1 VGLRLS
7 ILDQSVIAEKETAID
22 AFNHTIELVRKAE
35 ALGYH
40 RFWVSEHHN
49 SDKLAGSAPE
59 VLISHLLAKTNRIR
73 IGSGGVML
81 QHYSPYKVAEI
92 FNVLA
97 SLAPGRVDL
106 GLGKAPGGLPLST
119 KALQEGFSEKTK
131 EMWEKLVDLKKFVF
145 NNIEPYDPLF
155 GLKAEP
161 VPSNPPDLFLLGASA
176 SSAKLAGELGYSFV
190 FAQFINSNE
199 AILEEAF
206 EVFSRLQERKKKSE
220 PISFILALSVIVADT
235 DEEAKQLVTNSEIFK
250 VHLESG
256 KTVTVGSIEQAEIFA
271 KQADENYRIEIQ
283 EASII
288 HGSKETV
295 REKLLHI
302 QDIYDL
308 DEVIILTPIQNF
320 EDRLK
325 SYVLLSEA
333 FSEISVPSK

>member
-1 VGLRLS
+1 MGLRLS
-7 ILDQSVIAEKETAID
+7 ILDQSVIAENETAID
-22 AFNHTIELVRKAE
+22 AFNHTIELVQKAE

-49 SDKLAGSAPE
+49 SDKLAGSVPE

-119 KALQEGFSEKTK
+119 KALQEGLSEKTK
-131 EMWEKLVDLKKFVF
+131 ELWEKLVDLKKFVF
-145 NNIEPYDPLF
+145 DNIEPHAPFY

-190 FAQFINSNE
+190 FAQFINSNK

-206 EVFSRLQERKKKSE
+206 EVFSRLQERKKSE

-295 REKLLHI
+295 REKLLQI

-308 DEVIILTPIQNF
+308 DEVIIITPIQNF

-333 FSEISVPSK
+333 FSEISVLLK